1 MYRKSLT
8 LGALLLCCSVAV
20 AAASDEKTDQKAADA
35 PVVVPLQDESAIS
48 QNSVHIGG
56 QSIGYTAVAGTLVVH
71 TSDPDDTP
79 ADAKPEVR
87 PAAAAQSYVAYFTGE
102 GDGNER
108 KSTRLNSSH
117 ECTSRMTS
125 SA

>member
-71 TSDPDDTP
+71 TSDPADTP
-79 ADAKPEVR
+79 AEDKRPEERRV
-87 PAAAAQSYVAYFTGE
+87 GKE
-102 GDGNER
+102 GV
-108 KSTRLNSSH
+108 STCR
-117 ECTSRMTS
+117 SRWSTYH
-125 SA
+125 

>member
-71 TSDPDDTP
+71 TSAPADTP
-79 ADAKPEVR
+79 ADAKPEGR
-87 PAAAAQSYVAYFTGE
+87 PPAAVMSYLASFKGAGE
-102 GDGNER
+102 GKG
-108 KSTRLNSSH
+108 TRPR
-117 ECTSRMTS
+117 TS
-125 SA
+125 